1 MILLHRMIGGGKGKG
16 CLLFFK
22 KKKIYEISIPTI
34 CNTMTKIC
42 AGPAIIVV
50 PLQSLQDLH
59 DYMH

>member
-16 CLLFFK
+16 CLLFLK

-34 CNTMTKIC
+34 CNTMTKIY
-42 AGPAIIVV
+42 AIIVV